1 MSTNLSTNPF
11 VLAGKAAV
19 EQALTIA
26 RETKA
31 AAAVIFLCGLVSGC
45 VFFG

>member
-1 MSTNLSTNPF
+1 MDTNPF
-11 VLAGKAAV
+11 VIAVKAAAA
-19 EQALTIA
+19 QALTIA

-45 VFFG
+45 VLF